1 MDKEDLRSQVSEK
14 MKLIR
19 VEYGY
24 TQNRMADCL
33 GLSKKTLVQIEK
45 GRTQA
50 GWTTAV
56 AVCALFQGSEVLKG
70 ILGDAPLEIVE
81 TLAHDQV
88 ERPTGKTMGGK
99 VWWQNI
105 DENETFILQ
114 QNLISQHYR
123 IIDHQYQRWYSSFEK
138 TESIERFQELSEQK

>member
-45 GRTQA
+45 GRTLA
-50 GWTTAV
+50 GWTTVV
-56 AVCALFQGSEVLKG
+56 AVCSLFQGSEVLKG
-70 ILGDAPLEIVE
+70 MLGDAPIEIVE

-88 ERPTGKTMGGK
+88 DRPAGRTMGGK

-105 DENETFILQ
+105 EESEMFILQ

-123 IIDHQYQRWYSSFEK
+123 IIDQEYQRWYSSFEK
-138 TESIERFQELSEQK
+138 KDALERYRELSNQK

>member
-1 MDKEDLRSQVSEK
+1 MERDDLRSQVSEK

-19 VEYGY
+19 VEYDY
-24 TQNRMADCL
+24 TQNRMAECL

-45 GRTQA
+45 GRSTA
-50 GWTTAV
+50 GWTTVV
-56 AVCALFQGSEVLKG
+56 AVCALFQHSEVLKG

-81 TLAHDQV
+81 TLAHQQV
-88 ERPTGKTMGGK
+88 ERPAGQTMGGK

-105 DENETFILQ
+105 EESESFILQ

-123 IIDHQYQRWYSSFEK
+123 IIDQHYQRWYSSFEESEAK
-138 TESIERFQELSEQK
+138 TRFDELTNN